1 MGRRR
6 VAPPRYASFV
16 GLLIMLGMLAFG
28 THVAAF
34 LASPPGGSR
43 EPITFE
49 IVQDEP
55 LAHVASRLAGKGL
68 IRNQAYF
75 VVFGRLT
82 GSERQLKPGEYA
94 LLRSMRPLEML
105 DRFRHGLVVL
115 HPVTIP
121 EGYTVRQIA
130 GAIRTAGLGDP
141 EELLR
146 LVESPALIGELG
158 LAVPT
163 LEGYLFPD
171 TYAFPRTVA
180 TADMIRRM
188 VGKFQETYQSVWGA
202 RANELGFTQHQVVTL
217 ASIIEKETGAGI
229 ERPIISAVFHNRLRL
244 RMPLQSDPTVIYPI
258 KNFNGNLRKVDLLRD
273 NPYNTYRRR
282 GLPPGP
288 IASPGREALEAALYP
303 APVDYL
309 YFVARN
315 DGTHHFSRTLR
326 EHNRAVDQYQ
336 RRGQRARAKVA
347 SARGVSAVSATSHT
361 TTR

>member
-1 MGRRR
+1 MRR
-6 VAPPRYASFV
+6 VAPPKYAVPF

-34 LASPPGGSR
+34 LASPPGGDGG
-43 EPITFE
+43 PTTFE
-49 IVQDEP
+49 IAQDEP
-55 LAHVASRLAGKGL
+55 LSRVASRLANEGL
-68 IRNQAYF
+68 IRNQSYF

-94 LLRSMRPLEML
+94 LSPSMRPLEML
-105 DRFRHGLVVL
+105 YRFRHGLVVL
-115 HPVTIP
+115 HPLTIP
-121 EGYTVRQIA
+121 EGYSVRQIA
-130 GAIRTAGLGDP
+130 AVLREAGLGDP
-141 EELLR
+141 EEFLELT
-146 LVESPALIGELG
+146 ESPEFVRELG
-158 LAVPT
+158 LDVPS

-171 TYAFPRTVA
+171 TYAFPRGVA
-180 TADMIRRM
+180 TSEMVRRM
-188 VGKFQETYQSVWGA
+188 VERFRETFQPVWAA
-202 RANELGFTQHQVVTL
+202 RAAELGLTQHQVVTL

-258 KNFNGNLRKVDLLRD
+258 KNFDGNLRKVDLVRD

-303 APVDYL
+303 SPVDYL

-315 DGTHHFSRTLR
+315 DGSHHFSRTLR
-326 EHNRAVDQYQ
+326 EHNKAVDQYQ
-336 RRGQRARAKVA
+336 RHGLRARTKVA
-347 SARGVSAVSATSHT
+347 SARGA
-361 TTR
+361 

>member
-1 MGRRR
+1 
-6 VAPPRYASFV
+6 
-16 GLLIMLGMLAFG
+16 MLGMLALG

-34 LASPPGGSR
+34 LAAPPGGTR
-43 EPITFE
+43 EPTTFE
-49 IVQDEP
+49 ITQDEP
-55 LAHVASRLAGKGL
+55 LARVASRLADEGL

-82 GSERQLKPGEYA
+82 GSERQLQPGEYA
-94 LLRSMRPLEML
+94 LSASLRPLEIL
-105 DRFRHGLVVL
+105 DRFRRGLVVL
-115 HPVTIP
+115 HPMTIP
-121 EGYTVRQIA
+121 EGYTIRQIA
-130 GAIRTAGLGDP
+130 GTIRAAGLGDP
-141 EELLR
+141 EELAQ
-146 LVESPALIGELG
+146 LVESPALISELG
-158 LAVPT
+158 LAVPS

-171 TYAFPRTVA
+171 TYAFPRNVA
-180 TADMIRRM
+180 TADMVRRM
-188 VGKFQETYQSVWGA
+188 VGRFQETYQSVWDA
-202 RANELGFTQHQVVTL
+202 RATGLGFTRHQVVTL
-217 ASIIEKETGAGI
+217 ASMIEKETGAGI

-273 NPYNTYRRR
+273 TPYNTYRRR

-336 RRGQRARAKVA
+336 RRGQRARTKVA
-347 SARGVSAVSATSHT
+347 SARGVSAASVTSRAPH
-361 TTR
+361 

>member
-1 MGRRR
+1 MTARSAHR
-6 VAPPRYASFV
+6 PPPQYATPL

-28 THVAAF
+28 IHVAAF
-34 LASPPGGSR
+34 LASPPGGGS
-43 EPITFE
+43 ELSTFE
-49 IVQDEP
+49 IAQDEP
-55 LAHVASRLAGKGL
+55 LSHVASRLAAQGL
-68 IRNQAYF
+68 IRNEAYF
-75 VVFGRLT
+75 VAFGRLT

-94 LLRSMRPLEML
+94 LSPSMRPLELL

-121 EGYTVRQIA
+121 EGYSVRQIA
-130 GAIRTAGLGDP
+130 SVIRDAGLGDP

-146 LVESPALIGELG
+146 LVEAPELIEEFGLG
-158 LAVPT
+158 APT

-171 TYAFPRTVA
+171 TYSFPRNVSTV
-180 TADMIRRM
+180 DMVRRM
-188 VGKFQETYQSVWGA
+188 VQRFQETYQSVWA
-202 RANELGFTQHQVVTL
+202 DRADELGFTRHQVVTL

-258 KNFNGNLRKVDLLRD
+258 KNFDGNLRKVDLIRD
-273 NPYNTYRRR
+273 HPYNTYRRR

-288 IASPGREALEAALYP
+288 IANPGREALEAALYP

-326 EHNRAVDQYQ
+326 EHNKAVDQYQ
-336 RRGQRARAKVA
+336 RRGQRARTKVA
-347 SARGVSAVSATSHT
+347 SARGA
-361 TTR
+361 